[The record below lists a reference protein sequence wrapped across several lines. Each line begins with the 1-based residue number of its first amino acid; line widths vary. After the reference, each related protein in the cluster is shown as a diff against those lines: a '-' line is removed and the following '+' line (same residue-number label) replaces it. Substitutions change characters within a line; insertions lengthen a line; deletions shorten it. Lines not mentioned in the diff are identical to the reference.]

1 MPLYVNPM
9 ANDPLRT
16 DDVQALQQHR
26 ERVATNEL
34 EKLFA
39 SLLVKEMRKS
49 VKEDGL
55 FGSGPDAELYQDFM
69 DESMTSAIADGGH
82 FGIAKMAETQLRRD
96 GLLPDEPKPPQLPT
110 FSSKEFPL
118 RGR

>member
-1 MPLYVNPM
+1 MPLYINPM
-9 ANDPLRT
+9 ANSPIRT
-16 DDVQALQQHR
+16 DDMQELQKHR
-26 ERVATNEL
+26 ERVATQEL

-49 VKEDGL
+49 VRENGL

-69 DESMTSAIADGGH
+69 DETMVSAIAEGGH

-96 GLLPDEPKPPQLPT
+96 GLLPPEPKPSQLPA
-110 FSSKEFPL
+110 FFSKEFPL
-118 RGR
+118 GRR

>member
-1 MPLYVNPM
+1 MPLYVNPL

-26 ERVATNEL
+26 ESVATKEL

-55 FGSGPDAELYQDFM
+55 FGSGPDAQLYQDFM
-69 DESMTSAIADGGH
+69 DESMTAAIADGGH

-96 GLLPDEPKPPQLPT
+96 GLLPEDPKAPRLPT

-118 RGR
+118 GSR

>member
-1 MPLYVNPM
+1 MPLYINPLEN
-9 ANDPLRT
+9 APIRT
-16 DDVQALQQHR
+16 DDIQALQQHR
-26 ERVATNEL
+26 EKVATKEL

-69 DESMTSAIADGGH
+69 DETMSSAIADGGH
-82 FGIAKMAETQLRRD
+82 FGIAKMAENQLRRD
-96 GLLPDEPKPPQLPT
+96 GLLPQEPKTPSLPV
-110 FSSKEFPL
+110 FPSKEFSV
-118 RGR
+118 RSR

>member
-1 MPLYVNPM
+1 MPLYVNPLEN
-9 ANDPLRT
+9 APIRT
-16 DDVQALQQHR
+16 DDIQALQQHR
-26 ERVATNEL
+26 ETVATKEL

-55 FGSGPDAELYQDFM
+55 FGSGPESQLYKDFM
-69 DESMTSAIADGGH
+69 DETMTAAIADGGH

-96 GLLPDEPKPPQLPT
+96 GLLPSEPKPPPLPA

-118 RGR
+118 GRR

>member
-1 MPLYVNPM
+1 MPLYVNPLEN
-9 ANDPLRT
+9 APIRT
-16 DDVQALQQHR
+16 DDIQALQKHR
-26 ERVATNEL
+26 ESVATKEL

-39 SLLVKEMRKS
+39 SLLVKEMRKT

-69 DESMTSAIADGGH
+69 DETMTSAIADGGH

-96 GLLPDEPKPPQLPT
+96 GLLPAESKPANLAM

-118 RGR
+118 RSR